1 MVWQDIFP
9 ILELPDLDRLS
20 GVSPDF
26 RNLQLLVNAESA
38 VRRTGNINLYNEIGR
53 RVVNQIKLPAS
64 DAAGVLNIEAGV
76 WFYALRFVF
85 TALG

>member
-1 MVWQDIFP
+1 MACI
-9 ILELPDLDRLS
+9 ILSS
-20 GVSPDF
+20 G
-26 RNLQLLVNAESA
+26 
-38 VRRTGNINLYNEIGR
+38 NLYNEIGR
-53 RVVNQIKLPAS
+53 RVVNQIKLPAE